1 MAAMTLASATTT
13 ARSLIQRLRDHLCA
27 RIDHQGR
34 ARSACGSRVLESVL
48 TWRLLENDTGYP
60 AALATVRSYLRAA
73 GARGDL
79 TPVDRALLGLPGGQD
94 PLPGFDHHT
103 AGHKRLL
110 MSAILHAAGVP
121 GVIGPPPG
129 VVATG
134 NLHTWKRAEL
144 TACRIICAHAAGTA
158 VDIDQLDALAD
169 LLRRP
174 RIFEGN
180 HLPHLLFL
188 HALRPY
194 PAHQAA
200 VRHGLDLLVAT
211 QHADGGFSVAES
223 FDTWV
228 SSIVATALTEAGT
241 AREELT
247 QTATWL
253 AACQAAGGGW
263 SYTPQAT
270 QTDMDTT
277 YTAMVFLNDHDPAGY
292 AAHLAA
298 GHAYVRGLQN
308 TDGGWPTYRRGAPS
322 EPAMTGGALAVLAQR
337 PGDHAEQV
345 VAGAR
350 WLAGTQKPD
359 GTFERGWSLAEGNAI
374 FRAVHGLCTARDRLP
389 LPPSVSDAVDHAL
402 DRAADH
408 LERTHN
414 RDGGWGHHAGRAS
427 DPVSTGYALAAL
439 GLLRRMRPVPSAL
452 AYLAAHQRPDGG
464 FDAPADT
471 AAPRPI
477 PVDVPVLAPA
487 YVLRGL
493 AHCGR

>member
-1 MAAMTLASATTT
+1 MTVAPAITM
-13 ARSLIQRLRDHLCA
+13 ARSLTERLRDHLYA

-48 TWRLLENDTGYP
+48 TWRLLEEDTRHP
-60 AALATVRSYLRAA
+60 TALAAVRSYLRAS
-73 GARGDL
+73 GTRKDL
-79 TPVDRALLGLPGGQD
+79 TPVDRALLGVPGGQD
-94 PLPGFDHHT
+94 PLAGFDHHT

-110 MSAILHAAGVP
+110 MRAVLHAAGVREANT
-121 GVIGPPPG
+121 PPPA
-129 VVATG
+129 VPATAD
-134 NLHTWKRAEL
+134 LHTWKRAEL
-144 TACRIICAHAAGTA
+144 AACQVVLAQTDGTA
-158 VDIDQLDALAD
+158 ADSARLDALAE
-169 LLRRP
+169 LVRRP

-188 HALRPY
+188 HALQPY
-194 PAHQAA
+194 PAHRAA
-200 VRHGLDLLVAT
+200 VRHGVDLLVAT
-211 QHADGGFSVAES
+211 QSADGGFSVAES

-228 SSIVATALTEAGT
+228 TSIVATALTEAGT
-241 AREELT
+241 GREALAR
-247 QTATWL
+247 TATWL
-253 AACQAAGGGW
+253 AERQAADGGW

-277 YTAMVFLNDHDPAGY
+277 YTAMVFLDEHDPARR
-292 AAHLAA
+292 APQLAA
-298 GHAYVRGLQN
+298 GHSYVRGLQN

-322 EPAMTGGALAVLAQR
+322 EPAMTGGALAVLAQC
-337 PGDHAEQV
+337 PGENADRI

-350 WLAGTQKPD
+350 WLTAAQKPD
-359 GTFERGWSLAEGNAI
+359 GAFERGWSLAEGNAI
-374 FRAVHGLCTARDRLP
+374 FRAVHGLRTARDRVP
-389 LPPSVSDAVDHAL
+389 LPPSVADAIDLTL
-402 DRAADH
+402 DRAAGH
-408 LERTHN
+408 LERAHN
-414 RDGGWGHHAGRAS
+414 RDGGWGHRAGSAS

-439 GLLRRMRPVPSAL
+439 ALLDRTRPVPSAL

-493 AHCGR
+493 AHFGR

>member
-1 MAAMTLASATTT
+1 MT
-13 ARSLIQRLRDHLCA
+13 C
-27 RIDHQGR
+27 
-34 ARSACGSRVLESVL
+34 
-48 TWRLLENDTGYP
+48 RLLENGTGYP
-60 AALATVRSYLRAA
+60 AALAAVRSYLRAA
-73 GARGDL
+73 GARDDL
-79 TPVDRALLGLPGGQD
+79 TAVDRALLGLRGGQD
-94 PLPGFDHHT
+94 LLAGFDHHT

-110 MSAILHAAGVP
+110 MSAILHAAGVREATA
-121 GVIGPPPG
+121 PPPVG
-129 VVATG
+129 AANG

-144 TACRIICAHAAGTA
+144 TACQVIWARAASAA
-158 VDIDQLDALAD
+158 VDSDQLNLLAD

-188 HALRPY
+188 HALQPY
-194 PAHQAA
+194 PAHEAA

-211 QHADGGFSVAES
+211 QRTDGGFSVAES

-228 SSIVATALTEAGT
+228 TSIVATALTEAGT
-241 AREELT
+241 GREALT
-247 QTATWL
+247 RTAVWL
-253 AACQAAGGGW
+253 AACQAADGGW

-277 YTAMVFLNDHDPAGY
+277 YTTMVFLNDHDPAGY
-292 AAHLAA
+292 APHLAA

-322 EPAMTGGALAVLAQR
+322 EPAMTGGALAVLAQH
-337 PGDHAEQV
+337 PGEHAEQI

-350 WLAGTQKPD
+350 WLAGIQKPD

-389 LPPSVSDAVDHAL
+389 LPPSVADAVDRAL

-414 RDGGWGHHAGRAS
+414 RDGGWGQRAGRAS

-439 GLLRRMRPVPSAL
+439 GLLRRTHPLPSAL
-452 AYLAAHQRPDGG
+452 AYLAARQRPDGG

-477 PVDVPVLAPA
+477 PVDVPVLIPA

-493 AHCGR
+493 AHFGR

>member
-1 MAAMTLASATTT
+1 MAAPTT
-13 ARSLIQRLRDHLCA
+13 ARKLARRLGEHL
-27 RIDHQGR
+27 RTQIDHRGR

-48 TWRLLENDTGYP
+48 TCRLLEDDARYP
-60 AALATVRSYLRAA
+60 TALAAVRSYLRAA
-73 GARGDL
+73 GDRDDL
-79 TPVDRALLGLPGGQD
+79 TPVDQVLLGTADARNALA
-94 PLPGFDHHT
+94 GFGHHT
-103 AGHKRLL
+103 AGRKRVL

-121 GVIGPPPG
+121 EAPAPPPT
-129 VVATG
+129 VVADG
-134 NLHTWKRAEL
+134 SLHTWKQAEL
-144 TACRIICAHAAGTA
+144 TACRVICARAAGTA
-158 VDIDQLDALAD
+158 VPDDHLDTLAGL
-169 LLRRP
+169 LLRP
-174 RIFEGN
+174 QIFEGN

-194 PAHQAA
+194 PAHRVA

-211 QHADGGFSVAES
+211 QHADGGFSVAEY

-241 AREELT
+241 GREVVAR
-247 QTATWL
+247 TAAWL
-253 AACQAAGGGW
+253 AACQSGDGGW

-277 YTAMVFLNDHDPAGY
+277 YTVMVFLHNHDPARY
-292 AAHLAA
+292 APHLQA
-298 GHAYVRGLQN
+298 GHAYARGMQN
-308 TDGGWPTYRRGAPS
+308 TDGGWPTYRRGSMS
-322 EPAMTGGALAVLAQR
+322 EPAMTGGALVVLAQH
-337 PGDHAEQV
+337 PDAHAEQI

-350 WLAGTQKPD
+350 WLAGVQKPD

-374 FRAVHGLCTARDRLP
+374 FRAVHGLCAARGRLA
-389 LPPSVSDAVDHAL
+389 LPPTVADAVDHAL
-402 DRAADH
+402 SLAAGY
-408 LERTHN
+408 LERTQN

-439 GLLRRMRPVPSAL
+439 GRLHRMRPVPSAL
-452 AYLAAHQRPDGG
+452 EYLAARQRPDGG

-493 AHCGR
+493 ARCGG